1 MSDDETFGPLLHGTA
16 RAWRLKLD
24 ERLKPMGLSQAKW
37 RTLLHLSVA
46 PGPLTQAEIAA
57 LLGIE
62 EPTLVTLLHRL
73 ESDRWVARKN
83 SSQDRRCKTVHLAPR
98 AQRVIEQINTARSNF
113 DTNYSTIFRRP
124 NFAPASAC
132 WILSD
137 KKRKRGMEMKN
148 EPPFDGFEVERTAK
162 TKMGARLE
170 SGNGAATELQEP
182 RRVKTSRVS
191 KQRIPNWGYFLFV
204 LLAAFAVA
212 RTLQRGVQTAKT
224 AQPPVRPVLVAKVI
238 SKDVPLYLDEIG
250 TCAAY
255 ETVQVQA
262 QVSGQIIARH
272 FQDGADV
279 KKGDLL
285 FTIDPRPFQA
295 ALQQAQAQAALDQVT
310 LKRQTELRARNV
322 TAPQDFDTAQ
332 ANARK
337 SEAAAAAAQ
346 VNVDFC
352 YIKSPINGRAG
363 LRLVDVGNIVSGNTG
378 SGAVLLTI
386 QGLDPIYTDFTVAE
400 TDLALVRKY
409 LGGPNVK
416 VQTYSPDDKIP
427 PRIGDLYFIDNA
439 VQPGSGTVK
448 ARGVTPNPDH
458 AFWPSE
464 FVRVRFILD
473 TVKDALLVP

>member
-1 MSDDETFGPLLHGTA
+1 
-16 RAWRLKLD
+16 
-24 ERLKPMGLSQAKW
+24 
-37 RTLLHLSVA
+37 
-46 PGPLTQAEIAA
+46 
-57 LLGIE
+57 
-62 EPTLVTLLHRL
+62 
-73 ESDRWVARKN
+73 
-83 SSQDRRCKTVHLAPR
+83 
-98 AQRVIEQINTARSNF
+98 
-113 DTNYSTIFRRP
+113 
-124 NFAPASAC
+124 
-132 WILSD
+132 
-137 KKRKRGMEMKN
+137 MKN
-148 EPPFDGFEVERTAK
+148 
-162 TKMGARLE
+162 
-170 SGNGAATELQEP
+170 P
-182 RRVKTSRVS
+182 RPGHQS
-191 KQRIPNWGYFLFV
+191 IPRWAYLLFV
-204 LLAAFAVA
+204 VLAAFVVYRIVQHRAEAVKA
-212 RTLQRGVQTAKT
+212 S
-224 AQPPVRPVLVAKVI
+224 QPPVRPVLVAKVI

-250 TCAAY
+250 SCAPY

-285 FTIDPRPFQA
+285 FTIDPRTYQA
-295 ALQQAQAQAALDQVT
+295 ALEQAQAQAALDQIT
-310 LKRQTELRARNV
+310 LKRQAELRARNV
-322 TAPQDFDTAQ
+322 TAPQDFDAAQ

-363 LRLVDVGNIVSGNTG
+363 LRLVDVGNVVSGNAG
-378 SGAVLLTI
+378 SGGAVLLTI

-416 VQTYSPDDKIP
+416 VQTYSPDDKVP
-427 PRIGDLYFIDNA
+427 SRLGDLYFIDNA

-458 AFWPSE
+458 ALWPSE

-473 TVKDALLVP
+473 IIKDARLVPSQAVQISQSGPFVFVLKPDNTVDLRPVKPGQRQDGDLIVVESGIQSDETVVVTGQLALAPGTKVDPKPYNPPNAASGQAPASKSAM